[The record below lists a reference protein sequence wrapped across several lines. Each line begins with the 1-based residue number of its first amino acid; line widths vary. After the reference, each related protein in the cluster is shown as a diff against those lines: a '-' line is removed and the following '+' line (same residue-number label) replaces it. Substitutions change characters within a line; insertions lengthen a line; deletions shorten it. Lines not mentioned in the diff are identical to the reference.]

1 MLYLARATGC
11 VVGLPFKQ
19 LNKKYMPRKN
29 QLKLMIMKEVTL
41 FLACIV
47 CIQLCL
53 LLLSNALRQV
63 GILPW
68 YKSFSHY
75 LNLGRPSL
83 VGVKNKLKAYLAL
96 HIPNS
101 CFVVQPHSSWLTLG
115 YFDYFISV
123 SKKSLKLSFKS
134 PPKALLRFFKECVG
148 QMLPR
153 TESILCDVRFV
164 LHCTCSW
171 GAIVKRFDGRCW
183 LRTFKIRHFDLKF

>member
-11 VVGLPFKQ
+11 VVGLPFEQ

-75 LNLGRPSL
+75 LNLGRPNL
-83 VGVKNKLKAYLAL
+83 VGVKNKLKAS
-96 HIPNS
+96 S
-101 CFVVQPHSSWLTLG
+101 CIAHTKFVFCSAASFLMAHLG
-115 YFDYFISV
+115 LFRLFHFGIEKIAKTFIQV
-123 SKKSLKLSFKS
+123 PAKS
-134 PPKALLRFFKECVG
+134 
-148 QMLPR
+148 
-153 TESILCDVRFV
+153 
-164 LHCTCSW
+164 
-171 GAIVKRFDGRCW
+171 IVKIF
-183 LRTFKIRHFDLKF
+183 